1 MKPSKQLH
9 RPKNIIGPR
18 VKLART
24 SQNLTRKDLLCIL
37 HSYNVKT
44 SISSIA
50 RIERQQRRVVDKE
63 VYLISEAL
71 NVSMDW
77 LLGITEE

>member
-1 MKPSKQLH
+1 MKPSKQSH

-18 VKLART
+18 VKFART
-24 SQNLTRKDLLCIL
+24 SQNLTRKDLLRIL
-37 HSYNVKT
+37 DSYNVKT

-50 RIERQQRRVVDKE
+50 RMERQQRRVVDKE
-63 VYLISEAL
+63 VYLLSEAL
-71 NVSMDW
+71 NVSIDW